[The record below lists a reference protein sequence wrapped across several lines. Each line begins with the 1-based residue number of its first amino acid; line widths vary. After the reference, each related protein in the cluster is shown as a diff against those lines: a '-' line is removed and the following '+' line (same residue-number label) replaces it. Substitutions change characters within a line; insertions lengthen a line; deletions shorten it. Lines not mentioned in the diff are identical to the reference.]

1 MKSRWNEADAAAISN
16 GKTGADYDLAMRV
29 YTSRLIGAD
38 PDLVLHGGGN
48 TSAKSV
54 VHKDGEDVPV
64 IFIKGSGWDLGTI
77 EAPGLPAVWLNALLE
92 KRHISSLD
100 DREMVA
106 FLRANLLDD
115 KAPTPS
121 VEALLH
127 AFLPAKFVDHTHAT
141 ASLVIAN
148 QPDAAEIA
156 QQLFGDRLAIV
167 PYVMPGFDLSI
178 AGAQAFDNAKAGC
191 QGLFLVNHG
200 IFSIGDDARTAYELM
215 IEFNSICEDYLASR
229 GVVVPAPEQSSPTD
243 DIAMHFEEK
252 LRQALH
258 ATGGIFSEKVAVDFR
273 STPSILALSN
283 LDNVAEVTKRGTA
296 TPDHVIRIKPFPMIA
311 NANASEKDLV
321 ELLADYAED
330 YKAYFER
337 NAPLSSETKIMLD
350 TLPRL
355 IIVPGLG
362 LFGLGSD
369 AKAAGIAA
377 DLGEQTARIILAA
390 EKIGRFNPIKEQ
402 ELFEMEY
409 WSLEQAKLKVAKP
422 A

>member
-1 MKSRWNEADAAAISN
+1 MKSRWNEADAEAISA

-29 YTSRLIGAD
+29 YTSRLIGED

-48 TSAKSV
+48 TSAKSIIS
-54 VHKDGEDVPV
+54 KDGEDVPV

-77 EAPGLPAVWLNALLE
+77 EAPGLPAVWLDALLT
-92 KRHISSLD
+92 KRHVSRLD

-106 FLRANLLDD
+106 FLRENLLDP

-141 ASLVIAN
+141 ASLVVAN
-148 QPDAAEIA
+148 QPNAAEIA
-156 QQLFGDRLAIV
+156 AELFGDRLAIV

-178 AGAQAFDNAKAGC
+178 AGADVFDNAKPDC

-229 GVVVPAPEQSSPTD
+229 GVVVPGPETSDAADERAVQ
-243 DIAMHFEEK
+243 FEET
-252 LRQALH
+252 LRLALH
-258 ATGGIFSEKVAVDFR
+258 ENGGIFSEKLAVNFR
-273 STPSILALSN
+273 ATPSILELSN
-283 LDNVAEVTKRGTA
+283 TEDLSDVTCRGTV
-296 TPDHVIRIKPFPMIA
+296 TPDHVIRIKPFPMVA
-311 NANASEKDLV
+311 KADATVQDLV
-321 ELLADYAED
+321 AALGNYAEQ
-330 YKAYFER
+330 YTAYFER
-337 NAPLSSETKIMLD
+337 NAPLASEPKIMLD
-350 TLPRL
+350 PLPRL
-355 IIVPGLG
+355 VIVPGLG
-362 LFGLGSD
+362 LFGLGND
-369 AKAAGIAA
+369 AKAANIAG
-377 DLGEQTARIILAA
+377 DLGEQTARIILAS
-390 EKIGRFNPIKEQ
+390 ERVGRFNPIKEN

-409 WSLEQAKLKVAKP
+409 WSLEQAKLALAKS

>member
-1 MKSRWNEADAAAISN
+1 MKSRWNEADAKAISA
-16 GKTGADYDLAMRV
+16 GKTGAEYDQAMRV

-48 TSAKSV
+48 TSAKSAIS
-54 VHKDGEDVPV
+54 KDGKDVPV

-77 EAPGLPAVWLNALLE
+77 EAPGLPAVWLDALLT
-92 KRHISSLD
+92 KRNISRLD

-106 FLRANLLDD
+106 FLRENLLDP

-141 ASLVIAN
+141 ASLVVAN
-148 QPDAAEIA
+148 QPNAAKIA
-156 QQLFGDRLAIV
+156 QELFGDRLAIV

-178 AGAQAFDNAKAGC
+178 AGAEAFDNAKPGC

-215 IEFNSICEDYLASR
+215 IEFNTICEDYLASR
-229 GVVVPAPEQSSPTD
+229 GVIVPEPESSSQPN
-243 DIAMHFEEK
+243 ASAVQFEEK
-252 LRQALH
+252 LRLALRE
-258 ATGGIFSEKVAVDFR
+258 TGGIFSEKLVVDFR
-273 STPSILALSN
+273 TTPSIIELSN
-283 LDNVAEVTKRGTA
+283 MKTLSEVTTRGTA
-296 TPDHVIRIKPFPMIA
+296 TPDHVIRIKPFPMVVA
-311 NANASEKDLV
+311 ADASVQDLV
-321 ELLADYAED
+321 RALAAYTEQ
-330 YKAYFER
+330 YTAYFDR
-337 NAPLSSETKIMLD
+337 NAPLSSEQKIMLD

-355 IIVPGLG
+355 VIVPDLG
-362 LFGLGSD
+362 LFGLGCD
-369 AKAAGIAA
+369 AKAAGIAS
-377 DLGEQTARIILAA
+377 DLGEQTARIILAS
-390 EKIGRFNPIKEQ
+390 ELLGSFSPIKEQ

-409 WSLEQAKLKVAKP
+409 WSLEQAKLAVAKP

>member
-1 MKSRWNEADAAAISN
+1 MKSRWNEADVEAISA
-16 GKTGADYDLAMRV
+16 GKTGADYDQAMRV
-29 YTSRLIGAD
+29 YSSRLIGAD

-54 VHKDGEDVPV
+54 ISKDGVDVPV

-77 EAPGLPAVWLNALLE
+77 EAPGLPAVWLNALLT
-92 KRHISSLD
+92 KRNITRLD

-106 FLRANLLDD
+106 FLRENLLDP

-141 ASLVIAN
+141 ASLVVAN
-148 QPDAAEIA
+148 QPNAAEIA
-156 QQLFGDRLAIV
+156 RELFGDRLAIV

-178 AGAQAFDNAKAGC
+178 AGAEAFDNAKPGC

-215 IEFNSICEDYLASR
+215 IEFNTICEDYLASR
-229 GVVVPAPEQSSPTD
+229 GVVVPEPEPSSQPD
-243 DIAMHFEEK
+243 ACAVRFEEK
-252 LRQALH
+252 LRLALREN
-258 ATGGIFSEKVAVDFR
+258 GGIFAEKLAVDFR
-273 STPSILALSN
+273 ATPSILELSTMDN
-283 LDNVAEVTKRGTA
+283 LAEVTRRGTA
-296 TPDHVIRIKPFPMIA
+296 TPDHVIRIKPFPMVA
-311 NANASEKDLV
+311 EADASVEDL
-321 ELLADYAED
+321 LQALAAYAKE
-330 YKAYFER
+330 YTVYFER
-337 NAPLSSETKIMLD
+337 NAPLSNEEKIMLD

-355 IIVPGLG
+355 VIVPGLG

-369 AKAAGIAA
+369 AKAAGIAG
-377 DLGEQTARIILAA
+377 DLAEQTARIILAS
-390 EKIGRFNPIKEQ
+390 ELIGRFNPIKEQ
-402 ELFEMEY
+402 DLFEMEY